1 MAGSLLADLSRMGS
15 ENAFTDLLL
24 TAQGG
29 HQREANCVILA
40 ARSNV
45 FKQMLS
51 SEMQEGQLRSG
62 KRHVHL
68 HESPEVLDHLLEW
81 CYADTLRDLDLLA
94 SMELLKAAD
103 CFEIRGLLQ
112 KCSQR
117 VSKLLTAELLP
128 EAITLA
134 QQLSCSEL
142 WKALATFVAKDEKIL
157 SRFSE
162 APFEL
167 RSLALSE
174 RKKILEKNLVE
185 LRLRLA
191 HVPAPRPAI
200 VFWRQSF
207 SEAQQDYLVRE
218 ALESR
223 TESVSKALFQG
234 YRDNAPAHFREACAR
249 RWKDLD
255 DQTRCGFEVS
265 ALEDEEKSQHSK
277 EHLEQQLI
285 EVSKE
290 IKSVIALQAEPDK
303 LDSAAAGCFVIVGH
317 DVDSVIKRLKMFAK
331 PSASHDSSTK
341 PEPPDVPESMGLL
354 TARDPEPALR
364 LYYHAKWLAERN
376 HATAAEWRYREASR
390 LALQTRR
397 KVLAAHA
404 LGRFGYFLI
413 HWNRRHEA
421 KEVLRESRR
430 ISSKSKAEWL
440 NDIGN
445 AARCLVGGFSVR
457 GFQLVE
463 QCFF

>member
-1 MAGSLLADLSRMGS
+1 
-15 ENAFTDLLL
+15 
-24 TAQGG
+24 
-29 HQREANCVILA
+29 
-40 ARSNV
+40 
-45 FKQMLS
+45 
-51 SEMQEGQLRSG
+51 MQEGQLRSG

-303 LDSAAAGCFVIVGH
+303 LDSAAAGYPQ
-317 DVDSVIKRLKMFAK
+317 AN
-331 PSASHDSSTK
+331 SS
-341 PEPPDVPESMGLL
+341 PG
-354 TARDPEPALR
+354 
-364 LYYHAKWLAERN
+364 
-376 HATAAEWRYREASR
+376 
-390 LALQTRR
+390 
-397 KVLAAHA
+397 
-404 LGRFGYFLI
+404 
-413 HWNRRHEA
+413 
-421 KEVLRESRR
+421 
-430 ISSKSKAEWL
+430 
-440 NDIGN
+440 
-445 AARCLVGGFSVR
+445 
-457 GFQLVE
+457 
-463 QCFF
+463 